1 VACDVPGRGRVW
13 TDDADDCR
21 RLVRRAEDERKQE
34 RKPQKYAC
42 DVPGRGRVM
51 TDDAGDCRRL
61 IDRMRQDQRR
71 TNPRTE

>member
-1 VACDVPGRGRVW
+1 
-13 TDDADDCR
+13 
-21 RLVRRAEDERKQE
+21 
-34 RKPQKYAC
+34 
-42 DVPGRGRVM
+42 M